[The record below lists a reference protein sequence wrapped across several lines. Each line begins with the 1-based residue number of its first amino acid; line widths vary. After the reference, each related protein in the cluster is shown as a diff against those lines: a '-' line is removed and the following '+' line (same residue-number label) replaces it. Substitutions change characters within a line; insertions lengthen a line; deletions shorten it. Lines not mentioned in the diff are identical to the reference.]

1 MLFAFTQ
8 FLIKTRWLMI
18 IIKINQRYATAILDC
33 NQSKG
38 GYAIMID
45 WRGSRWIWI
54 HLINMRHEV
63 EKDLACHLLT
73 VKTSPCESLSLSEQ
87 THEGM
92 QFGTGLVC
100 PADGNEAVPRDRDR
114 ESSTNFGHIS
124 ISGRVILFSVRTHFS
139 LPFSHSNL
147 FGVSWTEKNTCCMA
161 WYGRNDSKPNRFH
174 LKTGNSCP

>member
-114 ESSTNFGHIS
+114 ERVPQLLDTFQFPVGSFFSRFERIFRCLFLIQTC
-124 ISGRVILFSVRTHFS
+124 SGFLGLRKIPVVWLGMAGMIR
-139 LPFSHSNL
+139 NL
-147 FGVSWTEKNTCCMA
+147 IVFT
-161 WYGRNDSKPNRFH
+161 
-174 LKTGNSCP
+174 